1 MQRTDRPETPVSVA
15 CTRCGHEGPIRLRGV
30 LDWDVQY
37 RLCATCLG
45 VYRGLDDDA
54 AARFAVDL
62 WQRGAVQSL
71 EPCGH
76 A

>member
-1 MQRTDRPETPVSVA
+1 MSAA
-15 CTRCGHEGPIRLRGV
+15 CTRCGHEGLIRLRGV
-30 LDWDVQY
+30 LDWDVPY
-37 RLCATCLG
+37 RLCAACFG
-45 VYRGLDDDA
+45 VYQSLDAAA